1 MIVPD
6 KSSHVTWVILVLSL
20 LLLPAGGSSGN
31 EADLQAEIVTLYSEM
46 ELEGS
51 FDFEPFKLAVVGYAN
66 LRDGGQLKKLTPLSI
81 IDYTKPSTDKRMV
94 IVDVAGGRLLYN
106 ALIAHGKN
114 TGDNYAVNFSN
125 EHETRM
131 SSLGFYA
138 TGETYYGK
146 RDYSLRLHGLEKDFN
161 GNALDRGIV
170 LHGAWYATQ
179 DFIDKYG
186 RLGRSWGCPA
196 LPPDITVEII
206 DLIKEGSCL
215 FIYFD
220 DSTYLENSVFLDEKR
235 ATEWFAEN
243 GGSWNAVGQ

>member
-6 KSSHVTWVILVLSL
+6 KSSCVTLVILVLSL

-31 EADLQAEIVTLYSEM
+31 EADLHAEIETLYREM

-51 FDFEPFKLAVVGYAN
+51 FDMEVFGLAVVGYAN
-66 LRDGGQLKKLTPLSI
+66 LHDSGQLKKLTPLSI

-94 IVDVAGGRLLYN
+94 IVDIVGRRLLYN
-106 ALIAHGKN
+106 TLIAHGKN
-114 TGDNYAVNFSN
+114 TGDTYAVNFSN
-125 EHETRM
+125 EHGTRM
-131 SSLGFYA
+131 SSLGFFA

-146 RDYSLRLHGLEKDFN
+146 RDYSLRLYGLEKDFN

-179 DFIDKYG
+179 EFVDKYG
-186 RLGRSWGCPA
+186 RLGRSWGCPV
-196 LPPDITVEII
+196 LPPEITIEII
-206 DLIKEGSCL
+206 DLIKGGSCL

-220 DSTYLENSVFLDEKR
+220 DPTYLESSVFLDEKR
-235 ATEWFAEN
+235 ATAWFTEN
-243 GGSWNAVGQ
+243 GGSWNAVD